1 MTAFIKADTHL
12 TLVFDDG
19 DSATVYSTN
28 NKYDAVCDAVRNK
41 DWELAKELALP
52 VELIKKS
59 IAGIENVAIEGGF
72 VTYNGTPLH
81 TTLTARML
89 EMYAD
94 DFDIAPM
101 AIFLDNLMD
110 NPSNRA
116 VNELYDFLEAS
127 KLPITED
134 GHFLAYKRVNEHF
147 KDIYTGRVDNTPG
160 AFVEMQRNT
169 VNEDKHNT
177 CSHGLHFCARSYLP
191 HYGTSYSNKV
201 VMIKINPRDVVA
213 IPSDYDNAKGRCCAY
228 TVVRELPTD
237 EDSYGNLP
245 TENLECSFRDS
256 RTVVSSSAVEQLN
269 LAEALSSDK
278 DPSVIATFDSP
289 EDAGN
294 DSGIDAASIVKACMG
309 TRRSAGGFG
318 WRWASNNPNNYVED
332 FTLDIDVIWAD
343 NDWPNSQD
351 DHDDGDIVDH
361 E

>member
-28 NKYDAVCDAVRNK
+28 SNYDAVCDAVRNK

-52 VELIKKS
+52 VEVIKKS

-81 TTLTARML
+81 STLTTRML
-89 EMYAD
+89 EMNAD

-134 GHFLAYKRVNEHF
+134 GHFLAYKRVDENF
-147 KDIYTGRVDNTPG
+147 KDIYTRSVDNSPC

-191 HYGTSYSNKV
+191 HYGTSHGNKV

-228 TVVRELPTD
+228 TVVKELPTD
-237 EDSYGNLP
+237 EDSCGNLP

-256 RTVVSSSAVEQLN
+256 RTAVSSLAVEQLN

-278 DPSVIATFDSP
+278 DPSVLAMFDSVVI
-289 EDAGN
+289 AGN
-294 DSGIDAASIVKACMG
+294 DSGINAVSIEKACKG
-309 TRRSAGGFG
+309 ARRSAGGFG
-318 WRWASNNPNNYVED
+318 WRWASDNPNNYVKDLSLEVN
-332 FTLDIDVIWAD
+332 VIWKD
-343 NDWPNSQD
+343 PDDEEWYDDDWDKQ
-351 DHDDGDIVDH
+351 GR
-361 E
+361 